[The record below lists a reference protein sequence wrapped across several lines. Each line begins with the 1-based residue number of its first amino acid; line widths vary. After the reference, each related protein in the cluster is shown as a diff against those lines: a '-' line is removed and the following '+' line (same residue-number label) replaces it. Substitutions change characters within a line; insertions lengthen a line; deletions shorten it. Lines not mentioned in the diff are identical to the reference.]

1 MLQEYFM
8 FVQQINLVHVSL
20 RKISNNRIEK
30 TIEVEILI
38 TNNVYLSSW
47 FQDFQKNNIKKW
59 HVVLHR

>member
-47 FQDFQKNNIKKW
+47 FQDFQKNNIQKW